1 MRQHLR
7 IRTITE
13 AVWCRKT
20 WRWGGLWGRV
30 YKVKE
35 RECRLGNW
43 LLHQGGEE
51 EGLSGCNSQAL
62 VHQQ

>member
-30 YKVKE
+30 YKVEE